1 MLIQVII
8 IIRNF
13 QNDLKLVNKIKIFIL
28 ISYIVILLPF
38 ISILHTFQI

>member
-1 MLIQVII
+1 MFIQVII